1 MLGNELLPLVDE
13 PRLGNEATGSL
24 TSRGSVTRSYGL
36 VDEPRGRLGNEAI
49 GARRKL
55 THKSVPA
62 GT

>member
-36 VDEPRGRLGNEAI
+36 VDEPLEVGSVTRLLAHGV
-49 GARRKL
+49 
-55 THKSVPA
+55 S
-62 GT
+62 